1 MSTTAGFS
9 AFSPSYENIA
19 NRMSRLKHHKSTQS
33 LTQIRP
39 NSARKLD
46 LNMFATDSFNNS
58 GFPPRRRVSPTNIA
72 IDAGA
77 LTSTGD
83 KFTGRVAKNTGIKK
97 YNQRQFREIPDGKN
111 VHVPLSTEPTYRKGC
126 ITPFA
131 IENVSAYS
139 GLKSM
144 DEAKSKEQAE
154 KMNKKGLDSLIPG
167 RIYNR

>member
-19 NRMSRLKHHKSTQS
+19 NRMSRLKHHKSTLS

-39 NSARKLD
+39 NSARKLE
-46 LNMFATDSFNNS
+46 LNMFTMDTCDSS
-58 GFPPRRRVSPTNIA
+58 GFPPRRRLSPTNIT

-97 YNQRQFREIPDGKN
+97 YNQRQFREIADGKN
-111 VHVPLSTEPTYRKGC
+111 VHIPLSTEATYRKGC
-126 ITPFA
+126 VIPFA
-131 IENVSAYS
+131 IENASPYSA
-139 GLKSM
+139 LKST
-144 DEAKSKEQAE
+144 DEVKSKEQTE
-154 KMNKKGLDSLIPG
+154 KISKKGLDSLIPG
-167 RIYNR
+167 RIYTR